1 MTWLFKL
8 DLSLWKKNNEEL
20 QRRESIANG
29 EGHRMGNEKNNEC
42 ITELMDDFSEWRTEK
57 MENASEGGRE
67 SNGELL
73 HRLEILFIS
82 PYV

>member
-1 MTWLFKL
+1 ML
-8 DLSLWKKNNEEL
+8 EETL
-20 QRRESIANG
+20 YMEEARKG
-29 EGHRMGNEKNNEC
+29 ERGNEKNNEC

-73 HRLEILFIS
+73 HPLEILFIS
-82 PYV
+82 QYV